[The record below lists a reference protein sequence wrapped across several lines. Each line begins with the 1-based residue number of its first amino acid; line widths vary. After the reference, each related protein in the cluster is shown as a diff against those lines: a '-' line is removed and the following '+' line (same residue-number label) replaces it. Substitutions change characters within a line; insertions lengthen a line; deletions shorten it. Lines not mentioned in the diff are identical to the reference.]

1 MNQAEESKTPQTPA
15 GGSRSYELLAEE
27 QSEAARLEKENQ
39 IKQQMMHDKERIYR
53 SLDLERLIVEQITTI
68 LFRFD
73 MLLAQRETSTITRI
87 KIYELLAMMLR
98 LQNRDINLEIARN
111 QKVILQYLVNDIE
124 RFDSN
129 SNVLSVLFNLVE
141 VITT

>member
-111 QKVILQYLVNDIE
+111 QKVIL
-124 RFDSN
+124 
-129 SNVLSVLFNLVE
+129 
-141 VITT
+141 